1 MGVVCKTMKSLVIVF
16 FALFSI
22 ALAGELA
29 VLTESDF
36 DTRTASGVWFIK
48 FYAPWCG
55 HCKRLAPTWDSLAEV
70 ANFNVGKVDCT
81 ENGALCQ
88 RFEVRGYPTLLLF
101 KEGTGSAAIKYS
113 GARDLPA
120 FTSWVASETERLPQL
135 PQLLLLQLL
144 LLMLLMLVLKLS
156 LWDLI
161 TLKNL
166 SLERMFSL
174 NSTLHGVDTAK
185 RWHQHGLN
193 LLVLLN
199 TPLLMSIVPFTKI
212 WQPNT
217 KFVDSLL

>member
-1 MGVVCKTMKSLVIVF
+1 MGLLLENWLFLLNLISIPELHPEFGLSNSTLHGVDTINDLLQLGTVWLKLLTLMSVKLIVLKMVLFANDLKSVDTQLFCCSKKELEALQLNTLVLVISQH
-16 FALFSI
+16 LP
-22 ALAGELA
+22 LG
-29 VLTESDF
+29 
-36 DTRTASGVWFIK
+36 
-48 FYAPWCG
+48 
-55 HCKRLAPTWDSLAEV
+55 
-70 ANFNVGKVDCT
+70 
-81 ENGALCQ
+81 
-88 RFEVRGYPTLLLF
+88 LLL
-101 KEGTGSAAIKYS
+101 K
-113 GARDLPA
+113 L
-120 FTSWVASETERLPQL
+120 ERLPQL
-135 PQLLLLQLL
+135 PQLLLL

-212 WQPNT
+212 WQPN
-217 KFVDSLL
+217 